1 MRLSGLMNPD
11 LGNTMV
17 DKTRT
22 AIDVGL
28 SDEEKADLEKLITGL
43 KQDPSEA
50 QLGASPEE
58 LQKQVQSMTE
68 NLTQLVEMLLKFD
81 TKIRVLYDIVRLSHQ
96 KSDMMNRRID
106 ALIESVKGAKNVSSG
121 SES

>member
-1 MRLSGLMNPD
+1 
-11 LGNTMV
+11 MV

-22 AIDVGL
+22 TIDVGL

-43 KQDPSEA
+43 KQGPSEP
-50 QLGASPEE
+50 QPGASVED
-58 LQKQVQSMTE
+58 LQKQVQSVMQ

-81 TKIRVLYDIVRLSHQ
+81 TKMRVLYDIMRLSYQ
-96 KSDMMNRRID
+96 KSEMMNRRID
-106 ALIESVKGAKNVSSG
+106 AIIESVKRAGHFPSG

>member
-50 QLGASPEE
+50 QPGASPEE